1 MFLYDIL
8 VFLVVEILIVVFWV
22 NLILY
27 VVWHS
32 DRFQKAYT
40 HSFSF
45 VYSTLHIYVAY
56 EWHTF
61 PHLICY

>member
-8 VFLVVEILIVVFWV
+8 VFLVVKISIVVFWV

-32 DRFQKAYT
+32 ERKAYM
-40 HSFSF
+40 HSSNF
-45 VYSTLHIYVAY
+45 VYSSLHIYMAY

-61 PHLICY
+61 PHLTCY